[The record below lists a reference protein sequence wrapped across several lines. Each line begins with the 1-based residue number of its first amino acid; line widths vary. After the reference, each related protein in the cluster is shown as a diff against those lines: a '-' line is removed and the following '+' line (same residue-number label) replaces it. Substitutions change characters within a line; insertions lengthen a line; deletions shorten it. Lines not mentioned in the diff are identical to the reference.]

1 MRNVPTDTHRYAEG
15 MRLLGLHAGL
25 LVVGVLI
32 QYFLATQFSQGVFAA
47 SYGFVLVYAYVV
59 ATTIGYGALAVRA
72 RNKPLGVRF
81 RYLVMYHFAAT
92 VLMIFILLLLLYNPV
107 VRLPRAGAPT
117 TP

>member
-1 MRNVPTDTHRYAEG
+1 MRNVPTESHRFAEG

-25 LVVGVLI
+25 LAVGVLV
-32 QYFLATQFSQGVFAA
+32 QYLLATLFSQGVFAA

-81 RYLVMYHFAAT
+81 RYLALYHLAT
-92 VLMIFILLLLLYNPV
+92 TFLMAFILIALLYTPIA
-107 VRLPRAGAPT
+107 VRPGADTPPT
-117 TP
+117 P